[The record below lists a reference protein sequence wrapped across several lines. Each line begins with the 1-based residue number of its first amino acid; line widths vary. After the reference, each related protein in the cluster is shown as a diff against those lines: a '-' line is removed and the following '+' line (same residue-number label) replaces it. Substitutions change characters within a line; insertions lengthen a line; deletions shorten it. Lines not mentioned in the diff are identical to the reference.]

1 MSRSASRLVVALALA
16 VIIAVPAILHTQE
29 TTSEIP
35 SVTIRA
41 NTRLVLVDVVVTDK
55 KGQPIT
61 GLKAEDF
68 TVEENGKKQKI
79 ATFSPPTGDQK
90 APQPLPPGLLTN
102 RPEYLKP
109 AGVPTALLLDATP
122 GGLL

>member
-1 MSRSASRLVVALALA
+1 MSRSASRFVVALALA
-16 VIIAVPAILHTQE
+16 VIIAVPVVLHNQE

-41 NTRLVLVDVVVTDK
+41 QTRLVLVDVVVTDK

-61 GLKAEDF
+61 GLRAEDF

-79 ATFSPPTGDQK
+79 ATFSPPATDQK
-90 APQPLPPGLLTN
+90 ARSP
-102 RPEYLKP
+102 
-109 AGVPTALLLDATP
+109 
-122 GGLL
+122 